1 LSIGQETKT
10 NSNNID
16 VQHILEIRLTEV
28 SDLKKRTFKD
38 YLKYFSPAIL
48 ITLVGFLVAYQFVQP
63 APPRHITIATGQPG
77 GGYYKLGQ
85 EYSRILARDKV
96 LLTVKKT
103 NGSVENLQL
112 LSDKNSGVDV
122 IFMQGGV
129 GTMESSKEM
138 VSLGSIYYEPLW
150 VFYRANL
157 SIRHL
162 TDMRGMKIAVGL
174 EGSGSKVLSLKL
186 LAVNGVTP
194 ENSRFFYLSLVES
207 VEKLLAG
214 DIDVTFFVVATRD
227 ENTKK
232 LLYSP
237 NVKMLSFRRGE
248 AYTQRF
254 QYLSLLKVPEGAF
267 DFGNNIP
274 KEDSYLLAP
283 TAQLVT
289 REDFHPAIIDLLLH
303 AAEEMGS
310 PIKVFEKPGEFP
322 APLNLDFPLS
332 DAAAQFYKH
341 GSPFLQRHFPFW
353 VANFLIRMKILLLP
367 LFGLLYPLI
376 KFFPPFYK
384 WRMRSRIFRW
394 YDKLMKIDYEML
406 HGDIIE
412 RKDDF
417 ISRLN
422 EVEQQVSKISVPRG
436 YSRELYDMRIHI
448 EMLRRKLIEAGTD
461 IFENVKK

>member
-1 LSIGQETKT
+1 
-10 NSNNID
+10 
-16 VQHILEIRLTEV
+16 
-28 SDLKKRTFKD
+28 LKNRTFKD
-38 YLKYFSPAIL
+38 YLKYFTPAIL

-85 EYSRILARDKV
+85 EYSRILDRDKV
-96 LLTVKKT
+96 FLTVKKT
-103 NGSVENLQL
+103 NGSVENLRL

-129 GTMESSKEM
+129 GTTTSSKEM

-150 VFYRANL
+150 VFYRADL
-157 SIRHL
+157 PIHHL
-162 TDMRGMKIAVGL
+162 TDMRGMKIAIGL
-174 EGSGSKVLSLKL
+174 EGSGTKALSQKL
-186 LAVNGVTP
+186 LAFNGITP
-194 ENSRFFYLSLVES
+194 ENSRFFYLGLVES

-214 DIDVTFFVVATRD
+214 DIDATFSVVATR
-227 ENTKK
+227 EKNIQK
-232 LLYSP
+232 LLYSHD
-237 NVKMLSFRRGE
+237 VKMLSFRRGE
-248 AYTQRF
+248 AYAQRLH
-254 QYLSLLKVPEGAF
+254 YLSLLKVPEGAF
-267 DFGNNIP
+267 DFTNNIP
-274 KEDSYLLAP
+274 KEDLYLLAP

-289 REDFHPAIIDLLLH
+289 REGFHPALVDLLLH

-322 APLNLDFPLS
+322 APRNLDFPLS

-341 GSPFLQRHFPFW
+341 GSPFLQQHFPFW

-367 LFGLLYPLI
+367 LLGLLFPLI

-394 YDKLMKIDYEML
+394 YDTLMEIDYEML
-406 HGDIIE
+406 HDDIIE
-412 RKDDF
+412 HKDEF
-417 ISRLN
+417 MSRLN
-422 EVEQQVSKISVPRG
+422 EIEQQVSEISVPRG

-448 EMLRRKLIEAGTD
+448 EMLRKKLMNAGTD
-461 IFENVKK
+461 IFESTKK

>member
-1 LSIGQETKT
+1 MKVLG
-10 NSNNID
+10 
-16 VQHILEIRLTEV
+16 
-28 SDLKKRTFKD
+28 LKKRTFKD
-38 YLKYFSPAIL
+38 YLKYFTPAIL
-48 ITLVGFLVAYQFVQP
+48 ITLAGFLVAYQFVQP

-85 EYSRILARDKV
+85 EYSRILARNKV
-96 LLTVKKT
+96 FLTVKKT

-129 GTMESSKEM
+129 GTMTSSNEM

-174 EGSGSKVLSLKL
+174 EGSGTKALSLKL
-186 LAVNGVTP
+186 LAFNDVTP
-194 ENSRFFYLSLVES
+194 QNSRFLYFGMVES

-214 DIDVTFFVVATRD
+214 DIDAAFFVVATRE
-227 ENTKK
+227 ENITK

-237 NVKMLSFRRGE
+237 EVKMLSFRRGE
-248 AYTQRF
+248 AYIQRLH
-254 QYLSLLKVPEGAF
+254 YLSLLKVPEGVF
-267 DFGNNIP
+267 DFTNNIP
-274 KEDSYLLAP
+274 KEDLYLLAP
-283 TAQLVT
+283 TAQLVV
-289 REDFHPAIIDLLLH
+289 REDFHPALIDLLLD

-310 PIKVFEKPGEFP
+310 PIKVFEKSGEFP
-322 APLNLDFPLS
+322 APRNLDFPLS

-341 GSPFLQRHFPFW
+341 GSPFLQQHVPFW

-367 LFGLLYPLI
+367 LLGLLFPLI

-384 WRMRSRIFRW
+384 WRMRSRIYRW
-394 YDKLMKIDYEML
+394 YDTLMNIDYEML
-406 HGDIIE
+406 HGDIIKRNDE
-412 RKDDF
+412 F
-417 ISRLN
+417 MSRLN
-422 EVEQQVSKISVPRG
+422 EVEQQVSEISVPRG

-448 EMLRRKLIEAGTD
+448 EMLRKKLIETRKD
-461 IFENVKK
+461 IFKSYRK